1 MKSHIY
7 YHDIYW
13 SRSYLYVVG
22 NLVLTELGEDCE
34 SKGLQ
39 PIDSESKC
47 TSATQFIK
55 TYYPKYE
62 FKRVESLSSFPKGC
76 YVFIPNDLI
85 SVGYF
90 NTHSTGNGESF
101 SRAVCEKKTGK

>member
-1 MKSHIY
+1 M
-7 YHDIYW
+7 
-13 SRSYLYVVG
+13 VG

-47 TSATQFIK
+47 TSATKFIK

-62 FKRVESLSSFPKGC
+62 FKKVESLSSFPKGC
-76 YVFIPNDLI
+76 YVFIRTDLI
-85 SVGYF
+85 SEGYF

-101 SRAVCEKKTGK
+101 SRAVCEDNNGK

>member
-1 MKSHIY
+1 MI
-7 YHDIYW
+7 
-13 SRSYLYVVG
+13 G

-39 PIDSESKC
+39 PIDSESEC

-62 FKRVESLSSFPKGC
+62 FKRVESNSGFPKGC
-76 YVFIPNDLI
+76 YAYVVQNNLI
-85 SVGYF
+85 FDGYF
-90 NTHSTGNGESF
+90 NTHSTGSGESF
-101 SRAVCEKKTGK
+101 SRAVCEKKKGK